1 MAPAVDTDPAER
13 VASDP
18 DVVAARKARDGG
30 DWKEAV
36 VRLRRAERRFPED
49 ADLQNALGYASRQM
63 KDYDAAFRHYRKAL
77 QIDPRHRGAHEYIG
91 EAYLLVG
98 DLASAEQ
105 HLAALRGI
113 CLLPCEEL
121 RDLEKGVAQY
131 KARTR

>member
-1 MAPAVDTDPAER
+1 M
-13 VASDP
+13 
-18 DVVAARKARDGG
+18 
-30 DWKEAV
+30 
-36 VRLRRAERRFPED
+36 RLRRAERRFPED

-105 HLAALRGI
+105 HVAALRGI

-121 RDLEKGVAQY
+121 RDLEKGVAQH